1 MKGTKLM
8 LLVIF
13 TYLMT
18 LLFFGCISYAV
29 STVGMRT
36 ILTSPE
42 MAVFMTTLGNIPS
55 IVVGRDYWLSNK

>member
-8 LLVIF
+8 LVVVF
-13 TYLMT
+13 TYLIT
-18 LLFFGCISYAV
+18 WLFFGCISYAV

-42 MAVFMTTLGNIPS
+42 MAVFMVTIGTIPS
-55 IVVGRDYWLSNK
+55 IIVGRDYWLSNK